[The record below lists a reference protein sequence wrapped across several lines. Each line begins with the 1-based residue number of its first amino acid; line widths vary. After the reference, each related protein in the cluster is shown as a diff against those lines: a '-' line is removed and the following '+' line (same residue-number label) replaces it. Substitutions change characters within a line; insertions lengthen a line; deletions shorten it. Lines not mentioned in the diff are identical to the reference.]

1 MKSQL
6 MRVVYTMLILA
17 TVTLFVVTCSASA
30 VWGS

>member
-6 MRVVYTMLILA
+6 MRVIYTLLILA
-17 TVTLFVVTCSASA
+17 TVTLLAVTCSASA